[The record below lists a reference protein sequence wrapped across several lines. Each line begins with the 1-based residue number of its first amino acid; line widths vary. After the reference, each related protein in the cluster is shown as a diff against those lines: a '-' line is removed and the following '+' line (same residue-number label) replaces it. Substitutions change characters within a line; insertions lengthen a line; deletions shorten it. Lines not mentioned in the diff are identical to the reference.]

1 MLSKE
6 YSGLGCEVTDLN
18 NRLIATGY
26 LDLVGD
32 EAEVRDTS
40 GNLPILGLN
49 TMVKISVRNSKVG
62 TWVMTGR
69 VYISD
74 RSFLRITELKNCTE
88 SEKRR
93 FFRLAVDHS
102 AALLLPS
109 LGGRIARRQ
118 KVPVRLRDISLCGL
132 QVETERHFDMGD
144 QLTVSIAMNHN
155 EEVELEVVVRR
166 IIQRDGRPTCYG
178 CELMELSAYA
188 ERQLCAFILR
198 QQQEQI
204 RRSRG
209 D

>member
-88 SEKRR
+88 
-93 FFRLAVDHS
+93 
-102 AALLLPS
+102 
-109 LGGRIARRQ
+109 
-118 KVPVRLRDISLCGL
+118 
-132 QVETERHFDMGD
+132 
-144 QLTVSIAMNHN
+144 
-155 EEVELEVVVRR
+155 
-166 IIQRDGRPTCYG
+166 Y
-178 CELMELSAYA
+178 
-188 ERQLCAFILR
+188 
-198 QQQEQI
+198 
-204 RRSRG
+204 
-209 D
+209 

>member
-93 FFRLAVDHS
+93 FFRLAVRCFC
-102 AALLLPS
+102 LPW
-109 LGGRIARRQ
+109 
-118 KVPVRLRDISLCGL
+118 
-132 QVETERHFDMGD
+132 
-144 QLTVSIAMNHN
+144 
-155 EEVELEVVVRR
+155 
-166 IIQRDGRPTCYG
+166 
-178 CELMELSAYA
+178 A
-188 ERQLCAFILR
+188 E
-198 QQQEQI
+198 
-204 RRSRG
+204 G
-209 D
+209 